1 MSAPRVSVIIP
12 TLNEA
17 GCIGDTLRQVHA
29 LPGPKE
35 CIVADGNSNDET
47 RSCAAPH
54 ATVCTSPRGRG
65 RQMNAG
71 AAEATSPVL
80 LFLHA
85 DTTVTPSAWKAMHHA
100 LKRDTVQAGTFRL
113 SFDRSTPLL
122 RFYAWCTRLN
132 WWGFAFGDRALFIRR
147 KHFDAV
153 GGFAP
158 LPIFEDLD
166 MARRLCAHDGFR
178 FLNESVITSARRFRA
193 VGTLQQQAQNAQLW
207 LRYMTGTSP
216 WTLANAYRYDDAVRT
231 A

>member
-1 MSAPRVSVIIP
+1 MSQPRVSVIIP

-17 GCIGDTLRQVHA
+17 ACIADTLRRVHA
-29 LPGPKE
+29 LPGPVE
-35 CIVADGNSNDET
+35 CIVADGQSDDET
-47 RSCAAPH
+47 QAYASPY

-71 AAEATSPVL
+71 AAQANAPIL

-85 DTTVTPSAWKAMHHA
+85 DTTVPPATWNRMHRALQRPS
-100 LKRDTVQAGTFRL
+100 VQAGTFRL
-113 SFDRSTPLL
+113 SFDRPTPLL
-122 RFYAWCTRLN
+122 RFYAWCTHLN
-132 WWGFAFGDRALFIRR
+132 WWGFAFGDRGLFIRHT
-147 KHFDAV
+147 HFETM

-166 MARRLCAHDGFR
+166 MARRLCTRGGFQ
-178 FLNESVITSARRFRA
+178 FVDAPVVTSARRFRA
-193 VGTLQQQAQNAQLW
+193 VGTLRQQMQNARLW

-216 WTLANAYRYDDAVRT
+216 TALCNEYRYDADVRT